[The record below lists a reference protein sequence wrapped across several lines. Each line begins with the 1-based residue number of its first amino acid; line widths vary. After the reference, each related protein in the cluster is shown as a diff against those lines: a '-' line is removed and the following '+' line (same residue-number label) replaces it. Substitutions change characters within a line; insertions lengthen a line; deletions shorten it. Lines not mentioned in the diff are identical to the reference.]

1 MAIVA
6 GGPDAHC
13 RRRARAS
20 THTVRRSSDDMSP
33 LKEVQPT
40 AAPDASPAPVKPAH
54 DAPPAPA
61 CATGAENAS
70 ATTQDGA
77 VPRHERWTDI
87 QRRAHLGSNIFAA
100 DPSPAKNQPPRADP
114 ATVDAPVPA
123 VPSSPSSAAS
133 VVALDP
139 KDLSLRDLRAACR
152 ERGLNPGGGK
162 PALEERLAVAIAA
175 GACAPLTAPAPLA
188 GSKRASPGAATDA
201 DADAGR
207 KAARLANERSV
218 VFAAPSP
225 MPKAP
230 LAEAYKTHKA
240 DVFLADFMNSPRKDA
255 GGVSSKRHTTVSDAK
270 LRDLGVG
277 RDVFAVGAETV
288 DARRP
293 DTEAAAAKAREAAG
307 SNIFADGEAAVRVA
321 ADTEA
326 AAAKAR
332 EAAGSNIFAD
342 GADPVPVRV
351 PALGAAHAATHSIF
365 AEETAEEAAAA
376 TRANLGGKT
385 VSETM
390 KRSLFEGNRL
400 FDDDAEAA
408 AAEAARAKA
417 TARDDASRTTSRA
430 HHVGHGVLGMDWVT
444 PREEG
449 EEGDDELMPST
460 EAPPAMRTPEVDK
473 NFKPFGA
480 QTPAVDLRWKT
491 EEEDE
496 REMAVGMLVAEAI
509 ARVIRKHR
517 CDETEMEEEDA

>member
-1 MAIVA
+1 MSWWRTTRRALPTTRARI
-6 GGPDAHC
+6 DAH
-13 RRRARAS
+13 R
-20 THTVRRSSDDMSP
+20 RRSSDDMSP
-33 LKEVQPT
+33 LNEIQPA
-40 AAPDASPAPVKPAH
+40 AAPDASPASVKPAL

-61 CATGAENAS
+61 SATGAENA
-70 ATTQDGA
+70 A

-87 QRRAHLGSNIFAA
+87 QRRAHHGSNIFATDA
-100 DPSPAKNQPPRADP
+100 SPAKNSPPRVAP
-114 ATVDAPVPA
+114 ATVDAPVQDA
-123 VPSSPSSAAS
+123 PSSPPSAAP
-133 VVALDP
+133 VVVSDP

-188 GSKRASPGAATDA
+188 GSKRASPVADRHA
-201 DADAGR
+201 DASR

-225 MPKAP
+225 APEAP

-240 DVFLADFMNSPRKDA
+240 DTFLADFLNSPRKDA
-255 GGVSSKRHTTVSDAK
+255 GDGKGCFSKRVTVSDAK

-277 RDVFAVGAETV
+277 RDVFALGAEST

-293 DTEAAAAKAREAAG
+293 DTEAAKAKAREAAG
-307 SNIFADGEAAVRVA
+307 SNIFAENLEDSVAVR
-321 ADTEA
+321 
-326 AAAKAR
+326 K
-332 EAAGSNIFAD
+332 
-342 GADPVPVRV
+342 GAESAV
-351 PALGAAHAATHSIF
+351 GAAHAATHSIF

-376 TRANLGGKT
+376 TRANLGGKA

-408 AAEAARAKA
+408 AVEAARAKA

-430 HHVGHGVLGMDWVT
+430 HHVGHGVLGADWTT

-496 REMAVGMLVAEAI
+496 RETAVATLVAEAI
-509 ARVIRKHR
+509 ARVVRTH
-517 CDETEMEEEDA
+517 EA

>member
-1 MAIVA
+1 VAIVA
-6 GGPDAHC
+6 EGSDAHC

-20 THTVRRSSDDMSP
+20 THTDRRSSDDMSP

-61 CATGAENAS
+61 FATGAENAS
-70 ATTQDGA
+70 ATTHDAA

-87 QRRAHLGSNIFAA
+87 QRRAHHGSNIFAA
-100 DPSPAKNQPPRADP
+100 DPSPAKNQPLRAVP
-114 ATVDAPVPA
+114 APVDAPVPV
-123 VPSSPSSAAS
+123 VPASPSSTAP

-162 PALEERLAVAIAA
+162 PALEERLVIAIAA
-175 GACAPLTAPAPLA
+175 GACAPLSAPAPLA
-188 GSKRASPGAATDA
+188 GSKRASPGAAS

-225 MPKAP
+225 VPKAP

-255 GGVSSKRHTTVSDAK
+255 GGVSSKRRATVSDAK

-277 RDVFAVGAETV
+277 RDVFAVGAESV

-307 SNIFADGEAAVRVA
+307 SNIFEHGEAPVPVRVA
-321 ADTEA
+321 ADTGA

-342 GADPVPVRV
+342 DADPVPARV

-449 EEGDDELMPST
+449 EEGDDELMAST

-509 ARVIRKHR
+509 ARVIGKHGSE
-517 CDETEMEEEDA
+517 ETEMDEEDA

>member
-1 MAIVA
+1 MSWWRTTQRALPTTRARI
-6 GGPDAHC
+6 DAH
-13 RRRARAS
+13 R
-20 THTVRRSSDDMSP
+20 RRSSNDMSP
-33 LKEVQPT
+33 LNEIQPA
-40 AAPDASPAPVKPAH
+40 AAPDASPASVKPAL

-61 CATGAENAS
+61 SATGAENA
-70 ATTQDGA
+70 A

-87 QRRAHLGSNIFAA
+87 QRRAHHGSNIFAA
-100 DPSPAKNQPPRADP
+100 DASPAKNSPPRVAP
-114 ATVDAPVPA
+114 ATVDAPVQDA
-123 VPSSPSSAAS
+123 PSSPPSAAP
-133 VVALDP
+133 VVVSDP

-188 GSKRASPGAATDA
+188 GSKRASPVADRHA
-201 DADAGR
+201 DASR

-225 MPKAP
+225 APEAP

-240 DVFLADFMNSPRKDA
+240 DTFLADFLNSPRKDA
-255 GGVSSKRHTTVSDAK
+255 GDGKGCFSKRFTVSDAK

-277 RDVFAVGAETV
+277 RDVFALGAEST

-293 DTEAAAAKAREAAG
+293 DTEAAKAKAREAAG
-307 SNIFADGEAAVRVA
+307 SNIFAENLEDSVAVR
-321 ADTEA
+321 
-326 AAAKAR
+326 K
-332 EAAGSNIFAD
+332 
-342 GADPVPVRV
+342 GAESAV
-351 PALGAAHAATHSIF
+351 GAAHAATHSIF

-376 TRANLGGKT
+376 TRANLGGKA

-417 TARDDASRTTSRA
+417 TARDDASRIASRA
-430 HHVGHGVLGMDWVT
+430 HHVGHGVLGADWTT

-496 REMAVGMLVAEAI
+496 RETAVAMLVAEAI
-509 ARVIRKHR
+509 ARVVRTH
-517 CDETEMEEEDA
+517 EEEA

>member
-1 MAIVA
+1 
-6 GGPDAHC
+6 
-13 RRRARAS
+13 
-20 THTVRRSSDDMSP
+20 MSP
-33 LKEVQPT
+33 LNEIQPA
-40 AAPDASPAPVKPAH
+40 AAPDASPASVKPAL

-61 CATGAENAS
+61 SATGAENA
-70 ATTQDGA
+70 A

-87 QRRAHLGSNIFAA
+87 QRRAHHGSNIFATDA
-100 DPSPAKNQPPRADP
+100 SPAKNSLPRVAP
-114 ATVDAPVPA
+114 ATVDAPVQDA
-123 VPSSPSSAAS
+123 PSSPPSAAP
-133 VVALDP
+133 VVVSDP

-188 GSKRASPGAATDA
+188 GSKRASPVADRHA
-201 DADAGR
+201 DASR

-225 MPKAP
+225 APEAP

-240 DVFLADFMNSPRKDA
+240 DTFLADFLNSPRKDA
-255 GGVSSKRHTTVSDAK
+255 GDGKGCFSKRVTVSDAK

-277 RDVFAVGAETV
+277 RDVFALGAEST

-293 DTEAAAAKAREAAG
+293 DTEAAKAKAREAAG
-307 SNIFADGEAAVRVA
+307 SNIFAENLEDSVAVR
-321 ADTEA
+321 
-326 AAAKAR
+326 K
-332 EAAGSNIFAD
+332 
-342 GADPVPVRV
+342 GAESAV
-351 PALGAAHAATHSIF
+351 GAAHAATHSIF

-376 TRANLGGKT
+376 TRANLGGKA

-408 AAEAARAKA
+408 AVEAARAKA

-430 HHVGHGVLGMDWVT
+430 HHVGHGVLGADWTT

-496 REMAVGMLVAEAI
+496 RETAVATLVAEAI
-509 ARVIRKHR
+509 ARVVRTH
-517 CDETEMEEEDA
+517 EA

>member
-1 MAIVA
+1 MPTTRARI
-6 GGPDAHC
+6 DAH
-13 RRRARAS
+13 R
-20 THTVRRSSDDMSP
+20 RRSSDDMSP
-33 LKEVQPT
+33 LNEIQPA
-40 AAPDASPAPVKPAH
+40 AAPDASPASVKPAL

-61 CATGAENAS
+61 SATGAENA
-70 ATTQDGA
+70 A

-87 QRRAHLGSNIFAA
+87 QRRAHHGSNIFATDA
-100 DPSPAKNQPPRADP
+100 SPAKNSLPRVAP
-114 ATVDAPVPA
+114 ATVDAPVQDA
-123 VPSSPSSAAS
+123 PSSPPSAAP
-133 VVALDP
+133 VVVSDP

-188 GSKRASPGAATDA
+188 GSKRASPVADRHA
-201 DADAGR
+201 DASR

-225 MPKAP
+225 APEAP

-240 DVFLADFMNSPRKDA
+240 DTFLADFLNSPRKDA
-255 GGVSSKRHTTVSDAK
+255 GDGKGCFSKRVTVSDAK

-277 RDVFAVGAETV
+277 RDVFALGAEST

-293 DTEAAAAKAREAAG
+293 DTEAAKAKAREAAG
-307 SNIFADGEAAVRVA
+307 SNIFAENLEDSVAVR
-321 ADTEA
+321 
-326 AAAKAR
+326 K
-332 EAAGSNIFAD
+332 
-342 GADPVPVRV
+342 GAESAV
-351 PALGAAHAATHSIF
+351 GAAHAATHSIF

-376 TRANLGGKT
+376 TRANLGGKA

-408 AAEAARAKA
+408 AVEAARAKA

-430 HHVGHGVLGMDWVT
+430 HHVGHGVLGADWTT

-496 REMAVGMLVAEAI
+496 RETAVATLVAEAI
-509 ARVIRKHR
+509 ARVVRTH
-517 CDETEMEEEDA
+517 EA

>member
-1 MAIVA
+1 MPTTRARI
-6 GGPDAHC
+6 DAH
-13 RRRARAS
+13 R
-20 THTVRRSSDDMSP
+20 RRSSDDMSP
-33 LKEVQPT
+33 LNEIQPA
-40 AAPDASPAPVKPAH
+40 AAPDASPASVKPAL

-61 CATGAENAS
+61 SATGAENA
-70 ATTQDGA
+70 A

-87 QRRAHLGSNIFAA
+87 QRRAHHGSNIFATDA
-100 DPSPAKNQPPRADP
+100 SPAKNSLPRVAP
-114 ATVDAPVPA
+114 ATVDAPVQDA
-123 VPSSPSSAAS
+123 PSSPPSAAP
-133 VVALDP
+133 VVVSDP

-188 GSKRASPGAATDA
+188 GSKRASPVADRHA
-201 DADAGR
+201 DASR

-225 MPKAP
+225 APEAP

-240 DVFLADFMNSPRKDA
+240 DTFLADFLNSPRKDA
-255 GGVSSKRHTTVSDAK
+255 GDGKGCFSKRVTVSDAK

-277 RDVFAVGAETV
+277 RDVFALGAEST

-293 DTEAAAAKAREAAG
+293 DTEAAKAKAREAAG
-307 SNIFADGEAAVRVA
+307 SNIFAENLEGSVAVR
-321 ADTEA
+321 
-326 AAAKAR
+326 K
-332 EAAGSNIFAD
+332 
-342 GADPVPVRV
+342 GAESAV
-351 PALGAAHAATHSIF
+351 GAAHAATHSIFAENLEDSVAVRKGAESAVGAAHATTHSIF

-376 TRANLGGKT
+376 TRANLGGKA

-408 AAEAARAKA
+408 AVEAARAKA

-430 HHVGHGVLGMDWVT
+430 HHVGHGVLGADWTT

-496 REMAVGMLVAEAI
+496 RETAVATLVAEAI
-509 ARVIRKHR
+509 ARVVRTH
-517 CDETEMEEEDA
+517 EA